1 MSLRERLTPDN
12 PVLTKEM
19 RIRMRGSRAYWIM
32 LGYLGFL
39 SLVMLGMYA
48 GWLNQNHNYGA
59 SSSAQLGT
67 MIYASIYIT
76 QIFLVLFIT
85 PAITSGAITIEKEQ
99 QTDAMLAMTRLPT
112 RSIIAGK
119 LLSAVAFTALL
130 LLTSLPLVSLC
141 FTMGSV
147 DPMMVLNSYL
157 MMLAGSVFVG
167 AMGLMWSSIAKTT
180 TQAVMYTY
188 MSTAGACVVV
198 GTGAGLSQ
206 IGGGGVSLANIGI
219 AIGTTWFGGKV
230 NDGLSVSSFG
240 FIVLCLTL
248 GLIMCVVAMSRMETW
263 PERRGGLLR
272 GLTALAVGLQLFAVN
287 RWWLHA
293 VTAAKT
299 DYDTGNGIVNHSF
312 FQIQPPAAALAL
324 PAALMLILAT
334 IFCTG
339 EFAPHELRRIGK
351 AIRGGWHPAQLK
363 RGVVA
368 SGTPFMVLLTV
379 FSLIVFAV
387 SGLLAD
393 VPPVEFFGDALMIT
407 ASVYGFGMFCQL
419 LSALLRNRWAAWLFA
434 TITLGLL
441 ALVPY
446 VAVMSQDREAAP
458 SIWTNL
464 FYLNPP
470 VLISLL
476 SDQISSGLGH
486 NASIGYG
493 PNSWNFDSFGAIVIS
508 TIAWL
513 IIAAASLL
521 GTHFVTGI
529 AEKRSAAKAA
539 EANA

>member
-1 MSLRERLTPDN
+1 MPNAYPGGITMSLRERLTPDN

-48 GWLNQNHNYGA
+48 GWLNQNHSYGA

-67 MIYASIYIT
+67 AIYASIYIT

-157 MMLAGSVFVG
+157 MMLAGSIFVG
-167 AMGLMWSSIAKTT
+167 ALGLMWSSIAKTT

-188 MSTAGACVVV
+188 LSTAGACVVV

-206 IGGGGVSLANIGI
+206 MGAGGYSIANLGI
-219 AIGTTWFGGKV
+219 AIGQSWFGGRV
-230 NDGLSVSSFG
+230 NDGLSVSSSG
-240 FIVLCLTL
+240 FIVLCLVL
-248 GLIMCVVAMSRMETW
+248 GLIMSAVAMSRMETW

-272 GLTALAVGLQLFAVN
+272 GLTTLAVGLQLLAVN
-287 RWWLHA
+287 RWWIHTW
-293 VTAAKT
+293 TARNSINNT
-299 DYDTGNGIVNHSF
+299 SYYE
-312 FQIQPPAAALAL
+312 IQSPLAALAL
-324 PAALMLILAT
+324 PAALLLILAT

-339 EFAPHELRRIGK
+339 EFAPHELRNIKK
-351 AIRGGWHPAQLK
+351 ALRGGWHPAQLK
-363 RGVVA
+363 RGAVA
-368 SGTPFMVLLTV
+368 SGTPFMVLLTL
-379 FSLIVFAV
+379 FSLGVFAASGMLVHV
-387 SGLLAD
+387 S
-393 VPPVEFFGDALMIT
+393 PIEFIGDALMIV
-407 ASVYGFGMFCQL
+407 ASVYGFGMFCQF
-419 LSALLRNRWAAWLFA
+419 LSALLKNRWAAWLFA

-446 VAVMSQDREAAP
+446 VAVMNQDRDAGP
-458 SIWTNL
+458 SVWVNL
-464 FYLNPP
+464 FYLNPA
-470 VLISLL
+470 VLIGTL
-476 SDQISSGLGH
+476 SSYSWQTL
-486 NASIGYG
+486 GYG
-493 PNSWNFDSFGAIVIS
+493 SNAWRIEAGSASCIS
-508 TIAWL
+508 TLAWL
-513 IIAAASLL
+513 IIAVASHA
-521 GTHFVTGI
+521 GTHFVTGL
-529 AEKRSAAKAA
+529 AGKRVAAKAA
-539 EANA
+539 EATA

>member
-1 MSLRERLTPDN
+1 
-12 PVLTKEM
+12 
-19 RIRMRGSRAYWIM
+19 MRGSRAYWIM

-48 GWLNQNHNYGA
+48 GWLNQNHTYGA

-206 IGGGGVSLANIGI
+206 MGAGGVSVANLGI
-219 AIGTTWFGGKV
+219 AIGQSWFGGKV
-230 NDGLSVSSFG
+230 NDGISVSSFG
-240 FIVLCLTL
+240 FTVLCLVL

-287 RWWLHA
+287 RWWLSAWTKATEDSTDSARNHA
-293 VTAAKT
+293 
-299 DYDTGNGIVNHSF
+299 YY
-312 FQIQPPAAALAL
+312 QIQPPLAALIL
-324 PAALMLILAT
+324 PAALMLLLAT

-351 AIRGGWHPAQLK
+351 AIRSGWHPTQLK
-363 RGVVA
+363 RGVVT
-368 SGTPFMVLLTV
+368 SGTPFMVLLTL
-379 FSLIVFAV
+379 FSLGVFAV
-387 SGLLAD
+387 SGLLSRVSGA
-393 VPPVEFFGDALMIT
+393 EFIGDALMIT
-407 ASVYGFGMFCQL
+407 ASVYGFGVFCQF
-419 LSALLRNRWAAWLFA
+419 LSALLKNRWAAWFFA
-434 TITLGLL
+434 TMTLGLL
-441 ALVPY
+441 SLIPY
-446 VAVMSQDREAAP
+446 VAVMNQDREAAP

-476 SDQISSGLGH
+476 NDHNADGLGH
-486 NASIGYG
+486 TAYIGYG
-493 PNSWNFDSFGAIVIS
+493 THPWNIDSFGAVLIS
-508 TIAWL
+508 TLSWL
-513 IIAAASLL
+513 IIAAASRAA
-521 GTHFVTGI
+521 THFVTGFV
-529 AEKRSAAKAA
+529 EKRKTVKAA
-539 EANA
+539 EATA

>member
-59 SSSAQLGT
+59 SSAAQLGT
-67 MIYASIYIT
+67 MIYASIYVT

-188 MSTAGACVVV
+188 LSTAGACFVV
-198 GTGAGLSQ
+198 GAGAGLSQ
-206 IGGGGVSLANIGI
+206 MQGSGGNFIANLGI
-219 AIGTTWFGGKV
+219 AIGESWFGGRV

-240 FIVLCLTL
+240 FIILCLML
-248 GLIMCVVAMSRMETW
+248 GLIMSAVAMSRMETW

-272 GLTALAVGLQLFAVN
+272 GLTALAVGLQLLAVN

-293 VTAAKT
+293 WTAR
-299 DYDTGNGIVNHSF
+299 GNGNGNSYYE
-312 FQIQPPAAALAL
+312 IQSPLSALAL
-324 PAALMLILAT
+324 PSALMLILAT

-351 AIRGGWHPAQLK
+351 AIQGGWHPAQLK
-363 RGVVA
+363 RGAVA
-368 SGTPFMVLLTV
+368 SGTPFMVLLTL
-379 FSLIVFAV
+379 FSLLVFAA
-387 SGLLAD
+387 SGLLVGVSTA
-393 VPPVEFFGDALMIT
+393 EFIGDGLMIV
-407 ASVYGFGMFCQL
+407 ASVYGFGMFCQF
-419 LSALLRNRWAAWLFA
+419 LSALLKNRWAAWLFA
-434 TITLGLL
+434 SITLGLL
-441 ALVPY
+441 WLAPCI
-446 VAVMSQDREAAP
+446 AVMNQYSRASGP
-458 SIWTNL
+458 NFWTKL
-464 FYLNPP
+464 FYLNPA
-470 VLISLL
+470 VLIGALNSSPSHSL
-476 SDQISSGLGH
+476 DLGP
-486 NASIGYG
+486 GE
-493 PNSWNFDSFGAIVIS
+493 WRLDSFSATLIS
-508 TIAWL
+508 TLSWLFIAV
-513 IIAAASLL
+513 ASLI
-521 GTHFVTGI
+521 GTHLVTGYT
-529 AEKRSAAKAA
+529 AKRSAAKSA
-539 EANA
+539 EATA

>member
-59 SSSAQLGT
+59 SSAAQLGT
-67 MIYASIYIT
+67 MIYASIYVT

-188 MSTAGACVVV
+188 LSTAGACFVV
-198 GTGAGLSQ
+198 GAGAGFSQ
-206 IGGGGVSLANIGI
+206 MQGSSDPISTLGR
-219 AIGTTWFGGKV
+219 AIGASWFGGRV
-230 NDGLSVSSFG
+230 NDGMSVSSFG

-248 GLIMCVVAMSRMETW
+248 GLIMCAVAMSRMETW

-272 GLTALAVGLQLFAVN
+272 GLTAFAVGLQLLAVN
-287 RWWLHA
+287 RWWLHEWIGRTHNEF
-293 VTAAKT
+293 TAT
-299 DYDTGNGIVNHSF
+299 VVQS
-312 FQIQPPAAALAL
+312 PLATLML
-324 PAALMLILAT
+324 PAALMMILAT

-339 EFAPHELRRIGK
+339 EFAPHELRNIAK
-351 AIRGGWHPAQLK
+351 AIRGGWMPGQWK

-368 SGTPFMVLLTV
+368 SGTPFLVLLTL
-379 FSLIVFAV
+379 FSLLVFAA
-387 SGLLAD
+387 SGLLSSGNAKD
-393 VPPVEFFGDALMIT
+393 FVGAGLAMVAAVF
-407 ASVYGFGMFCQL
+407 GFGMFCQF
-419 LSALLRNRWAAWLFA
+419 LSALLKNRWAAWLFA
-434 TITLGLL
+434 TITLGWLWF
-441 ALVPY
+441 
-446 VAVMSQDREAAP
+446 AP
-458 SIWTNL
+458 FIAFMGKGSLWVNL
-464 FYLNPP
+464 FYLNPA
-470 VLISLL
+470 VVIGAQSSTGGMNYRYQGFWGYDAVSASYISA
-476 SDQISSGLGH
+476 LGWLMIAV
-486 NASIGYG
+486 AS
-493 PNSWNFDSFGAIVIS
+493 F
-508 TIAWL
+508 
-513 IIAAASLL
+513 AAMR
-521 GTHFVTGI
+521 FVTDFS
-529 AEKRSAAKAA
+529 AKRSAAKSA
-539 EANA
+539 EATA